1 MDYEYGN
8 DFNNNDQSINGDKFT
23 EIPYFIEEQKEEEQ
37 KKEGNFY
44 CIISAICMG
53 VSLLSVSLT
62 TMISEGAVIFT
73 GMLNIIST
81 VAAYVLMIYVRV
93 RYPKNI
99 FGKVLM
105 CLYIILAIITVLII
119 VFVIVLFYIFYK
131 MLEATC
137 SGLG

>member
-1 MDYEYGN
+1 MNYEYGN

-44 CIISAICMG
+44 CIISTVCMG
-53 VSLLSVSLT
+53 VSFLSVFLT
-62 TMISEGAVIFT
+62 TMISEGAVVFT
-73 GMLNIIST
+73 GMLNIITT

-105 CLYIILAIITVLII
+105 VIYIVVAIITVLLVIGAII
-119 VFVIVLFYIFYK
+119 LFYLFIK
-131 MLEATC
+131 MLEVSC